1 MQKTTNL
8 IINATKRQKF
18 HVHLSTALQLL
29 EEKVSQTTYQGS
41 VHGPLWGTYIP
52 QTLIPNRGYTT
63 VEMTMTQLTC
73 FISNELTLIGHRLG
87 MVL

>member
-1 MQKTTNL
+1 MQKTTHL
-8 IINATKRQKF
+8 IINAVKRQKF

-29 EEKVSQTTYQGS
+29 GDKVSQTTCRCS
-41 VHGPLWGTYIP
+41 VPGPPWGTSIP
-52 QTLIPNRGYTT
+52 QTLIPNHGYTS